1 MIKGMTNGVTV
12 IPPWQA
18 MTEEQVDRW
27 EEVLSSLAEMVPS
40 DAARVVVD
48 GEHAHATVADRLA
61 VRLNATGRPC
71 TRMACDAPVPEIPG
85 TLILANGRPSPAA
98 RGWDVTIWL
107 RTSQSASE
115 DAEHDA
121 DIVLDLHNGA
131 WPMIRYVA
139 LRLAGDGDWHLAES
153 RAFFAAPAR
162 PRTSDPVP
170 TPEPSPP
177 QEP

>member
-1 MIKGMTNGVTV
+1 MMKGMTRA

-18 MTEEQVDRW
+18 MTEEQADRW
-27 EEVLSSLAEMVPS
+27 EEALSAVAEMVPA

-61 VRLNATGRPC
+61 VRLNAAGRPC

-85 TLILANGRPSPAA
+85 TLTVANGHPGPAA
-98 RGWDVTIWL
+98 GAWDVAIWL
-107 RTSQSASE
+107 RTSRPASE

-121 DIVLDLHNGA
+121 DIVLDLHDGT
-131 WPMIRYVA
+131 WPMIRHVA
-139 LRLAGDGDWHLAES
+139 LRLAGGDWYVAES
-153 RAFFAAPAR
+153 RAFFTTPAR

-170 TPEPSPP
+170 APEPSPP
-177 QEP
+177 QER

>member
-1 MIKGMTNGVTV
+1 MMKGMTSGVTA

-27 EEVLSSLAEMVPS
+27 EEVLSTVADMVPS
-40 DAARVVVD
+40 DAARVVID

-71 TRMACDAPVPEIPG
+71 TRMACNAPVPEIPG
-85 TLILANGRPSPAA
+85 TLTLANGRPAA
-98 RGWDVTIWL
+98 GGWDVTIWL
-107 RTSQSASE
+107 RTSQPASQ

-121 DIVLDLHNGA
+121 DIVLDLHDGT

-139 LRLAGDGDWHLAES
+139 LRLAGDGDWYVAES
-153 RAFFAAPAR
+153 RAFFAAPAK
-162 PRTSDPVP
+162 PRTSDPAP
-170 TPEPSPP
+170 APEPSPP
-177 QEP
+177 EEP